1 MGGHSYFL
9 PKTGKNVFLGQKY
22 LFYFLKGSG
31 RSLVA
36 LTELRPSKVICSS
49 FDEVWSQKPNFDLL
63 KSSDFIL
70 KQKTQNIVK
79 KTPKYPKN
87 RM

>member
-9 PKTGKNVFLGQKY
+9 PKTGKIMFFGQKY

-36 LTELRPSKVICSS
+36 LTELGPSKVTCS
-49 FDEVWSQKPNFDLL
+49 LL
-63 KSSDFIL
+63 M
-70 KQKTQNIVK
+70 
-79 KTPKYPKN
+79 KYGH
-87 RM
+87 